1 MNKSYKSVWNEALGT
16 WIAASEL
23 ASARG
28 KASRSVVLKG
38 IAAVALIAAAQAGH
52 ASTIGV
58 GTGGAPGGSASC
70 DTNNSATV
78 GVGPNGISY
87 GGTALVDGNGNW
99 STVAGCGANA
109 NNVTGATVYG
119 ANTTV
124 TGDYGT
130 AVGLGS
136 IAGNLATAVGVQAQ
150 ASGTSSSAL
159 GFNAVAAG
167 SDSVALGVN
176 ASASADNSVALGAGS
191 TTTADLSAAAYNPAG
206 SRALVGVAKGEVSV
220 GSAGNQRR
228 VTNVAAGSAS
238 TDAVNVSQLKNE
250 AGKSNNIG
258 TSAAAAI
265 GGGATYDA
273 LTGSISQPNY
283 SVGGTTVNNVG
294 DAVSNLD
301 DRVTDNTKDIA
312 KNATSIADV
321 QNQIS
326 SGSIGLV
333 QQDATTRE
341 ITVGRNTDGTVMNV
355 AGTAGNRTVTGV
367 AAGAVNASSV
377 DAINGGQLYANA
389 DSVSKALGGGSMVNA
404 DGSISQPNYSV
415 GGTTVHS
422 VGEAVSNLD
431 DRVTDNTKEITNL
444 QGTLGDVGTQL
455 SGAVQYDRNA
465 DGSMNFGSVTLGG
478 SLSAGP
484 VVLSNVANGVNQYDA
499 VNYGQLSTLQNQV
512 TDIRGQVSS
521 LNAQMSD
528 LPSSTTLGSSDS
540 AVVNAEMPG
549 TGAASTAVGAG
560 GVASGNLAT
569 AIGANANAAGDNA
582 LAVGA
587 NAAATG
593 ANSTAI
599 GTGSQAT
606 HSNSVAL
613 GQGSVTDRD
622 DSVSV
627 GSATQPRQITHVAA
641 GTADTDA
648 VNVGQMN
655 SSVAQGVQQANSY
668 TDQRF
673 SQTNQA
679 INDVAKNA
687 YAGIAAAMAMPNMT
701 PSGPGRT
708 IVAAGGATYKGGSAA
723 AVGATYRSRNNKW
736 LVNSA
741 VSVAS
746 TGDVGV
752 RAQVGYEF

>member
-38 IAAVALIAAAQAGH
+38 IAAVALITAAQAGH

-150 ASGTSSSAL
+150 ASGTSSSSL

-283 SVGGTTVNNVG
+283 SVGGVTVNNVG

-312 KNATSIADV
+312 TNATGIADV

-367 AAGAVNASSV
+367 AAGTVNASSVDAINGGQLYANAGSVSKALGGGSTVNADGSISQPNYSVGGVTVHSVGEVASNLDDRVTDNTKDIATNATGIADVQNQISSGSVGLVQQDATTREITVGRNTDGTVMNVAGTAGNRTVTGVAAGTVNASSV

-431 DRVTDNTKEITNL
+431 DRVTDNTKDITNL
-444 QGTLGDVGTQL
+444 QGKLGDVGTQL
-455 SGAVQYDRNA
+455 SGAVQYDHNA

-528 LPSSTTLGSSDS
+528 LPSSTTLGSS
-540 AVVNAEMPG
+540 
-549 TGAASTAVGAG
+549 
-560 GVASGNLAT
+560 
-569 AIGANANAAGDNA
+569 
-582 LAVGA
+582 
-587 NAAATG
+587 
-593 ANSTAI
+593 
-599 GTGSQAT
+599 
-606 HSNSVAL
+606 
-613 GQGSVTDRD
+613 
-622 DSVSV
+622 
-627 GSATQPRQITHVAA
+627 
-641 GTADTDA
+641 
-648 VNVGQMN
+648 
-655 SSVAQGVQQANSY
+655 
-668 TDQRF
+668 
-673 SQTNQA
+673 
-679 INDVAKNA
+679 
-687 YAGIAAAMAMPNMT
+687 
-701 PSGPGRT
+701 
-708 IVAAGGATYKGGSAA
+708 
-723 AVGATYRSRNNKW
+723 
-736 LVNSA
+736 
-741 VSVAS
+741 
-746 TGDVGV
+746 
-752 RAQVGYEF
+752 